1 MMGDAQ
7 SLRSWP
13 ARTLAYRLVLWVC
26 FRAPAL
32 CCAAGI
38 TTDQL
43 LKRGVES
50 YAVSNALELDIGA
63 LIQLLGEKN
72 NQRSWK
78 EWRNRIKQRSTAGG
92 GGRGRLTSAGRA
104 VTGSR
109 PPPELG
115 EPSKGCFRQVTAD
128 GSLRKSSA
136 QSPGAIFNIQP
147 VECISGITVSIKSE
161 AVDV

>member
-13 ARTLAYRLVLWVC
+13 AHTLAYRLVLWVC
-26 FRAPAL
+26 FRAPPL

-43 LKRGVES
+43 LKIKTRCGKLCS
-50 YAVSNALELDIGA
+50 IIKCPRAGHRCFNSPCG
-63 LIQLLGEKN
+63 GKN

-78 EWRNRIKQRSTAGG
+78 ERRNRVKQRSTAGG

-104 VTGSR
+104 VTGSC

-115 EPSKGCFRQVTAD
+115 EPSKGCFRQITAA
-128 GSLRKSSA
+128 GGQQKLCSSEPR
-136 QSPGAIFNIQP
+136 SNF
-147 VECISGITVSIKSE
+147 
-161 AVDV
+161 